1 MHSENVVIAVRVR
14 YLVRVSLGL
23 MRLRAALISEPYQ
36 LHQGPSSLED
46 VVQGAVSVGL
56 DPSVM
61 LYSFLLILLTLA
73 TVRNVAV
80 SIRVH
85 ISFQMSVF
93 ISFGKIT
100 QEWN

>member
-61 LYSFLLILLTLA
+61 LYSFLLILLTL
-73 TVRNVAV
+73 TL
-80 SIRVH
+80 
-85 ISFQMSVF
+85 
-93 ISFGKIT
+93 
-100 QEWN
+100 